1 MRISDWSSD
10 VCSSDLLLMLIAV
23 PIGLGMGVL
32 PGLSG
37 LSALA
42 ILLPFVYGMEP
53 MAGLAFLL
61 AGHAVVC
68 TGGSLTAI
76 VLGIP
81 GAPSNA
87 ATVIDGVPMRDPTE
101 ERRVGKECV
110 STCRSRWAPYN
121 SKKKIIVNTKQ
132 DHQD

>member
-1 MRISDWSSD
+1 MLDAIAGGVALFLDPT
-10 VCSSDLLLMLIAV
+10 VLLLMLIAV
-23 PIGLGMGVL
+23 PIGLVMGVL

-68 TGGSLTAI
+68 TGVSLTAI
-76 VLGIP
+76 VLCLP
-81 GAPSNA
+81 GPPSNPSPGIA
-87 ATVIDGVPMRDPTE
+87 GVPIPLPGRPSHEPGT
-101 ERRVGKECV
+101 V
-110 STCRSRWAPYN
+110 SIRL
-121 SKKKIIVNTKQ
+121 
-132 DHQD
+132 

>member
-1 MRISDWSSD
+1 MLDAIAGGVALFLDPT
-10 VCSSDLLLMLIAV
+10 VLLLMLIAV
-23 PIGLGMGVL
+23 PIGLVMGVL

-61 AGHAVVC
+61 AGHAVVR

-87 ATVIDGVPMRDPTE
+87 ATVIDGVPMRAQGRPGE
-101 ERRVGKECV
+101 ALAVSGRAACRERGCQ
-110 STCRSRWAPYN
+110 YG
-121 SKKKIIVNTKQ
+121 
-132 DHQD
+132 

>member
-1 MRISDWSSD
+1 MLDAIAGGVALFLDPT
-10 VCSSDLLLMLIAV
+10 VLLLMLIAV
-23 PIGLGMGVL
+23 PIGLVMGVL

-37 LSALA
+37 LGALA

-87 ATVIDGVPMRDPTE
+87 ATVIDGGSEEHTSELQSLMRTSYAVF
-101 ERRVGKECV
+101 RL
-110 STCRSRWAPYN
+110 
-121 SKKKIIVNTKQ
+121 KKKQ
-132 DHQD
+132 HHE

>member
-1 MRISDWSSD
+1 MLDAIAGGVALFLDPT
-10 VCSSDLLLMLIAV
+10 VLLLMLIAV
-23 PIGLGMGVL
+23 PIGLVMGVL

-42 ILLPFVYGMEP
+42 IMLPFVYGMEP
-53 MAGLAFLL
+53 MAGLSFLL
-61 AGHAVVC
+61 AAHAVVC

-87 ATVIDGVPMRDPTE
+87 APVIDGVPMRD
-101 ERRVGKECV
+101 
-110 STCRSRWAPYN
+110 
-121 SKKKIIVNTKQ
+121 Q
-132 DHQD
+132 DRHGVTMGTP